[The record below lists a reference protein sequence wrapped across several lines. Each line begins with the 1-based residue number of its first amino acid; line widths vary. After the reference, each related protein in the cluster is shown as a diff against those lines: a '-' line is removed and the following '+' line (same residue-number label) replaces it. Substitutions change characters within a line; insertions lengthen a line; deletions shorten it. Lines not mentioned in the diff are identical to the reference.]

1 MTKPTDNKP
10 MRADTAETVVR
21 PAVDVFEDGNGIT
34 VQADLPGVNN
44 DRLNLHVEN
53 AVLTIEGTALLDQ
66 AEKVDALYAE
76 LQAPVF
82 QRSFTLSSELD
93 VDRIAAQLSN
103 GVLTVTIPK
112 RETAKPRRIEVRAA

>member
-10 MRADTAETVVR
+10 MRADAAETVVR

-53 AVLTIEGTALLDQ
+53 AVLTIEGTALLDH

>member
-1 MTKPTDNKP
+1 MTKPIDNQV
-10 MRADTAETVVR
+10 MRADATDNVVR

-34 VQADLPGVNN
+34 VQADLPGVNS
-44 DRLNLHVEN
+44 DRLNVHVEN
-53 AVLTIEGTALLDQ
+53 AVLTIEGTALLDH
-66 AEKVDALYAE
+66 AEQIDALYAE

-112 RETAKPRRIEVRAA
+112 RETAKPRRIDVRAA